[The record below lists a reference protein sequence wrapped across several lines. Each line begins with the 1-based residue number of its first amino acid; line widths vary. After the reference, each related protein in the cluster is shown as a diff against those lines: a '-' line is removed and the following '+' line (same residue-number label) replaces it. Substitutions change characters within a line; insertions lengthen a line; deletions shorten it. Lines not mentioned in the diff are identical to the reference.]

1 MLKMTTQEQLTLD
14 VIVKIIANEISRKQ
28 GQQILNVSERT
39 LRRYLCAYS
48 KKGPLSIKHGNYN
61 KKPANRSDQGL
72 KKKVQ
77 TLVQEVYFDFNLTHL
92 SEKLVSEHGIHI
104 KREVLRLW
112 CHEIKMVKRS
122 KKKRSSKV
130 RRLRDRMAQTGIM
143 IQMDGSPHHW
153 FGGKPSCLIAGID
166 DGDNDV
172 PFAEFFPSEDT
183 ISCMVVLQKIIEKKG
198 IFKILYVD
206 KAGIFAGSKRAEFSQ
221 VKRACEELGIHI
233 IFANSPEAKGR
244 IERLWDTCQD
254 RLVPEMRIRN
264 ITSYDAANDYL
275 QNQFLPNEYP
285 RISKVV
291 PENRVTAYQPL
302 PVGVDLNEI
311 FCLKKYRTCKRDHT
325 FSLDNE
331 LYRIDSDLKHSIYNQ
346 QIEIRTYQN
355 LTTKFFFAGKEI
367 AVKKVIALEKLN
379 FTPKIEEFLGVTV
392 RHDQHV
398 LFRGHYYS
406 VAEKFIG
413 TQVSVIKKDN
423 QVHIYQ
429 QGVQIETHTLISD
442 PNQKS
447 STKEDHRKAAEKEL
461 KTDSSYR
468 RNARRY
474 GIHVEEF
481 VMTVIKQGHGFID
494 TSTIFGVLNQDKNY
508 SPQMINEAC
517 KYALEIEAPTYKVV
531 RTFLKLKP
539 TRYEQKQAAKAG

>member
-1 MLKMTTQEQLTLD
+1 MTAQEQLKLD
-14 VIVKIIANEISRKQ
+14 IIVKIIANEISRKQ
-28 GQQILNVSERT
+28 GQQILTVSERT
-39 LRRYLCAYS
+39 LRRYLSDYEKS
-48 KKGPLSIKHGNYN
+48 GPLSIKHGNYN
-61 KKPANRSDQGL
+61 KKPVNQTDEGL

-77 TLVQEVYFDFNLTHL
+77 ELVKETYFDFNLTHL
-92 SEKLVSEHGIHI
+92 NEKLVSVHGIKV

-130 RRLRDRMAQTGIM
+130 RKLRDRMAQTGIM

-153 FGGKPSCLIAGID
+153 FGGRPSCLIAGID

-172 PFAEFFPSEDT
+172 PFAEFFPTEDT
-183 ISCMVVLQKIIEKKG
+183 ISCMVILQKIIEKKG

-206 KAGIFAGSKRAEFSQ
+206 KAGIFAGPKRSDFSQ

-233 IFANSPEAKGR
+233 IYANSPEAKGR

-254 RLVPEMRIRN
+254 RLVPEMRLRK
-264 ITSYDAANDYL
+264 ITSYEAANDYL

-285 RISKVV
+285 QLSKVV
-291 PENRVTAYQPL
+291 PENLVTAYQPL
-302 PVGVDLNEI
+302 PAGIDLHEI

-331 LYRIDSDLKHSIYNQ
+331 LYRIESDLKHSIYNQ
-346 QIEIRTYQN
+346 QIEVRTYQD

-367 AVKKVIALEKLN
+367 AVGLVNKTEKVKFN
-379 FTPKIEEFLGVTV
+379 GNIEEIAGIAV
-392 RHDQHV
+392 RQDQHV
-398 LFRGHYYS
+398 MFREKYYS
-406 VAEKFIG
+406 VSEKLIG
-413 TQVSVIKKDN
+413 TKVSIIEKEN
-423 QVHIYQ
+423 QVLIYQ
-429 QGVQIETHTLISD
+429 QGALVESHTLISD

-447 STKEDHRKAAEKEL
+447 STKTEHGKAAENAL

-474 GIHVEEF
+474 GVHVEAF
-481 VMTVIKQGHGFID
+481 VIAIIKQGHGFID
-494 TSTIFGVLNQDKNY
+494 NNTIFGVLNQDKNY
-508 SPQMINEAC
+508 SSQMINEAC
-517 KYALEIEAPTYKVV
+517 KYALEIDAPTYKVV

-539 TRYEQKQAAKAG
+539 TLYEQKQAAKAL